1 MSPKRKR
8 EKRRGLPNKRP
19 LNLKDLP
26 PAAWVINRI
35 WNSNGATPNHRDVF
49 FAMCAH
55 ADRITGVFWVSLDRI
70 ARMCG
75 YACQASVQL
84 YVADLI
90 RWRYLRKLGKR
101 HHMKSNPAH
110 HGTCVYQIIFNS
122 DVDQDELIAKTP
134 AMDRDVDLPILEPE
148 IASPSKP
155 SPPLVKYGP
164 KALVA
169 VQVDQ
174 PRLRSRPTG
183 GAGALDF
190 DVF

>member
-1 MSPKRKR
+1 MPPKRKR
-8 EKRRGLPNKRP
+8 EKRRGQPNKRP
-19 LNLKDLP
+19 LNLQNLP

-35 WNSNGATPNHRDVF
+35 WNSKAATPNHRDVF

-55 ADRITGVFWVSLDRI
+55 ADRLTGVFYVSLDRI

-75 YACQASVQL
+75 YACQPSVQR

-90 RWRYLRKLGKR
+90 RWGYLRKLGKR

-110 HGTCVYQIIFNS
+110 HGTCVYQIVFNP

-134 AMDRDVDLPILEPE
+134 VKDREVDLPIEEPVQ
-148 IASPSKP
+148 PPPPKP
-155 SPPLVKYGP
+155 LLPARKYGP
-164 KALVA
+164 KSLMA
-169 VQVDQ
+169 VQVD
-174 PRLRSRPTG
+174 RPKARPSTIG
-183 GAGALDF
+183 GAGASDF